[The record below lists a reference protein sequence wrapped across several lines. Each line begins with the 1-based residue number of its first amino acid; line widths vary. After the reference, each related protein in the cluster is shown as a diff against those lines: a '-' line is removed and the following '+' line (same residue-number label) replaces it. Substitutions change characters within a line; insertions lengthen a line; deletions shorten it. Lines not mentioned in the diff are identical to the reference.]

1 MLRSIGCNASRP
13 WGPGLTHPGAAAD
26 VLAVG
31 TTDEE
36 FRTLVLRTW
45 KGGASPGSSAA
56 PARRRQAMRAWLI
69 GSDILEQVL
78 ASPKLVR
85 VIRKASAKHAAQ
97 LLDEDL
103 LKGQGLVPTGEPG
116 A

>member
-1 MLRSIGCNASRP
+1 MTSETNASPKKSRGKDRKGNSVVVSDAAIERLQRFLAM
-13 WGPGLTHPGAAAD
+13 GPGLTHPGAAAD

-56 PARRRQAMRAWLI
+56 PAPQPR
-69 GSDILEQVL
+69 
-78 ASPKLVR
+78 P
-85 VIRKASAKHAAQ
+85 
-97 LLDEDL
+97 
-103 LKGQGLVPTGEPG
+103 GQQRS
-116 A
+116 